1 MYKTQIKF
9 LSKNA
14 DVQQKSKS
22 NLFGTMLFRPNIV
35 SVKLGVY
42 HRSGILQIDFAWGKM
57 ALDGRQSSMKMED
70 NLRWKTIFNKRQPS
84 MEDLPFMK
92 GYLWFNT
99 IV

>member
-35 SVKLGVY
+35 SVKLGIYPKEVIY
-42 HRSGILQIDFAWGKM
+42 RSGILHIDFA
-57 ALDGRQSSMKMED
+57 
-70 NLRWKTIFNKRQPS
+70 
-84 MEDLPFMK
+84 
-92 GYLWFNT
+92 
-99 IV
+99 